1 MTEWVNQDNPQTPI
15 KNKWTGLVL
24 DPLTSIYDGVIRDI
38 EEEYDKYADVFSSK
52 EGFEYEIDNTPIYA
66 QPGPEPEPEP
76 EPEPIQDEKPEPV
89 KEKPMSEDK
98 KSKLM
103 SAIADIVIRIITI
116 LATLYVSYNLYYN
129 MKKTGKQIDF
139 YSGLNFLSFGPFY
152 VLTNA
157 MLKTVKFFDDA
168 LTDVIPSYLQKLIN
182 YTTIFSDRTMF
193 IMLFMIASII
203 VNYLKGEIT
212 RIYQFIFMNEM
223 TWKSLYKFL
232 FKTEGNKSVAG
243 MHKAVFI
250 YYYLFNN
257 FSIWDTDAG
266 ITYNIGMI
274 FFKSLGFILWLIFVI
289 VCFAAIFKPML
300 SFTTLIHFGI
310 VFFYSMFC
318 IPYDTK
324 TWSIK
329 NTINVM
335 RSMWFDMNMN
345 SVLFDPYTDNEY
357 KQMFEAGYKGMFK
370 LVPYGI
376 MIYAF
381 AFVIPDIMKIDVDAA
396 KWSMLALAIASI
408 VGISVSGI
416 REYFIVNKI
425 IKDVQTAINDQI
437 EDFKNIDWHG
447 INTDQTR
454 ILQHLKKTS
463 EQVVLGQS
471 P

>member
-76 EPEPIQDEKPEPV
+76 EPEPIQDDKPEPV
-89 KEKPMSEDK
+89 KENPMSEDK

-129 MKKTGKQIDF
+129 IKKTGKQIDF

-168 LTDVIPSYLQKLIN
+168 LTEAIPSYLQKLIN

-232 FKTEGNKSVAG
+232 FKSEGNKSVSG

-274 FFKSLGFILWLIFVI
+274 FFKTLGFILWLIFVI
-289 VCFAAIFKPML
+289 VCFSAIFKPML

-381 AFVIPDIMKIDVDAA
+381 AVVIPDIMKIDVDAA

-463 EQVVLGQS
+463 EQVVLGQ
-471 P
+471 

>member
-76 EPEPIQDEKPEPV
+76 EPIQDEKPEPV

-98 KSKLM
+98 KSKFM

-152 VLTNA
+152 ILTNA

-381 AFVIPDIMKIDVDAA
+381 AVVIPDIMKIDVDAA

>member
-66 QPGPEPEPEP
+66 QPGPEPEP

-182 YTTIFSDRTMF
+182 YTSIFSDRTMF

-381 AFVIPDIMKIDVDAA
+381 AVVIPDIMKIDVDAA

>member
-381 AFVIPDIMKIDVDAA
+381 AVVIPDIMKIDVDAA